1 MKPKFTIN
9 GVLYDVEVEDDAPAL
24 GIFPPGG
31 NFGAAGA
38 APLIAPPSP
47 APAGGAS
54 AGARGIQAPL
64 AVTVAD
70 VLVEAGQA
78 LKAGETLLVLEEM
91 KMETAITAPADGEVA
106 AVHVKKGDTVAGGQV
121 LVELK

>member
-1 MKPKFTIN
+1 MKLKLTIN
-9 GVLYDVEVEDDAPAL
+9 GVVYDVEVEVEEDAPTL

-31 NFGAAGA
+31 NFGGA
-38 APLIAPPSP
+38 SVAPVPTVASAPPS
-47 APAGGAS
+47 S
-54 AGARGIQAPL
+54 AKGIQAPL
-64 AVTVAD
+64 AGTVAN
-70 VLVEAGQA
+70 VLVEAGQVF
-78 LKAGETLLVLEEM
+78 KAGETLLVLEAM